1 MLLILFSSVKIFFIM
16 KMKYPAVC
24 LLLLLSLVEVAAQA
38 NKVDELK
45 VKNNDH
51 RIEKTVFE
59 VFSHEKNRKIALFS
73 TGADQYFFEI
83 EEPNKRVKVS
93 SQFAEKANVN
103 FIQKF
108 IDMKYGMKAYTKKCN
123 RAFTL
128 LMSGEK
134 QLICSQEASKVE
146 EVAKI
151 IKNLKRDLKKLK

>member
-1 MLLILFSSVKIFFIM
+1 
-16 KMKYPAVC
+16 MKYPAVC

-45 VKNNDH
+45 V
-51 RIEKTVFE
+51 KTVFE

>member
-1 MLLILFSSVKIFFIM
+1 M

-73 TGADQYFFEI
+73 TG
-83 EEPNKRVKVS
+83 
-93 SQFAEKANVN
+93 
-103 FIQKF
+103 
-108 IDMKYGMKAYTKKCN
+108 
-123 RAFTL
+123 
-128 LMSGEK
+128 
-134 QLICSQEASKVE
+134 
-146 EVAKI
+146 VAP
-151 IKNLKRDLKKLK
+151 